1 MVKIRQSIFSHQT
14 NQPCDSHFNL
24 ENPSDIDRLA
34 WESGYYRQEAKK
46 ITGSSLVWGFFNMMS
61 LGLNTLSA
69 WCVEI
74 GLMGKCA
81 MYKSSLHERLD
92 ARTLSFVQAILQQTM
107 ELRMKQAYAKQGAL
121 KPGTNSLLRH
131 FGNVLLCDSTCA
143 KLPSNLAEY
152 FPSSYSHGEPTATL
166 RVQTIYNYRQEQF
179 ERFKTGSFR
188 DNDQSESNLILE
200 VAQPGD
206 LVLRDLGYFVLE
218 NLRKMTNMGIFF
230 ISKFRLDTTIYAALS
245 GEKID
250 LLAQLKKKKRLDIP
264 VLIGSKEKLPLR
276 LVAEKLPE
284 QVARKKRQKAR
295 QDRNRKTNHSEEYYE
310 LLGWVVFVT
319 NIEDE
324 TLGAQQIAEVYRV
337 RWFIEVIFKAWK
349 SHFNFTKVFEQQ
361 KMNYW
366 RAHITILLVL
376 IRIAYWSL
384 EVYRY
389 IKNGVDKLTDR
400 PLSILKYF
408 SVLNL
413 LSCQISTIRNLMELD
428 TLIPQFAIHATYER
442 RKNRQNFKEQHIC

>member
-1 MVKIRQSIFSHQT
+1 MVKIRQSLFSHQT

-24 ENPSDIDRLA
+24 ENPSDIERLA

-46 ITGSSLVWGFFNMMS
+46 ISGSSLVLGFFNMMG

-92 ARTLSFVQAILQQTM
+92 SRTLSFVQAILQQTM
-107 ELRMKQAYAKQGAL
+107 ALRVKQSYAKQGGV
-121 KPGTNSLLRH
+121 KPGVNSLLKH

-143 KLPSNLAEY
+143 KLPSNLAAY

-166 RVQTIYNYRQEQF
+166 RVQTIYNYRNEQF
-179 ERFKTGSFR
+179 ERFKIGSFR
-188 DNDQSESNLILE
+188 NNDQSESNLILE
-200 VAQPGD
+200 VAQAGD

-230 ISKFRLDTTIYAALS
+230 ISKFRPDTTVYAALS

-250 LLAQLKKKKRLDIP
+250 LLAQLKKKNRLDMP
-264 VLIGSKEKLPLR
+264 VLIGSKEKVSLR

-284 QVARKKRQKAR
+284 EVARNKRQKAR
-295 QDRNRKTNHSEEYYE
+295 ADRNKKTNHSEQYYE

-319 NIEDE
+319 NIEDK
-324 TLGAQQIAEVYRV
+324 TLDAKQIAEVYRI
-337 RWFIEVIFKAWK
+337 RWFIEIIFKAWK
-349 SHFNFTKVFEQQ
+349 SHFNFTKVFEKQ

-366 RAHITILLVL
+366 RAHITIVLVL

-389 IKNGVDKLTDR
+389 IKNGVAKLTDR
-400 PLSILKYF
+400 SVSILKYF
-408 SVLNL
+408 GVLNL
-413 LSCQISTIRNLMELD
+413 LSCQISTIRHLEELD
-428 TLIPQFAIHATYER
+428 PLIPQFAFQKFQSKKYLII
-442 RKNRQNFKEQHIC
+442 KVKKLQ

>member
-1 MVKIRQSIFSHQT
+1 MVKIKQSSFSRQALPHS
-14 NQPCDSHFNL
+14 DSPFNL
-24 ENPSDIDRLA
+24 ENPSDVEHLA
-34 WESGYYRQEAKK
+34 WASGYYRQEAKK
-46 ITGSSLVWGFFNMMS
+46 ISGSSLVLGFFNMMS

-69 WCVEI
+69 WCIEI
-74 GLMGKCA
+74 GLIGKCA

-92 ARTLSFVQAILQQTM
+92 TRTLSFVQAILQRTM
-107 ELRMKQAYAKQGAL
+107 ELRVKQAYAKQGNL
-121 KPGTNSLLRH
+121 KPGLNSLLRH
-131 FGNVLLCDSTCA
+131 FGNILLCDSTCA
-143 KLPSNLAEY
+143 KLPSNLAGY

-166 RVQTIYNYRQEQF
+166 RVQTIYNYRHEQF

-218 NLRKMTNMGIFF
+218 NLRRMSNMGIFF
-230 ISKFRLDTTIYAALS
+230 ISKFRPDTTIYAALS

-250 LLAQLKKKKRLDIP
+250 LLVQLKKKKRLDIP
-264 VLIGSKEKLPLR
+264 VLLGSKEKLPLR

-284 QVARKKRQKAR
+284 DVARKKRQKAR
-295 QDRNRKTNHSEEYYE
+295 MDRNKKTNHSEIYYE

-319 NIEDE
+319 NIDDK
-324 TLGAQQIAEVYRV
+324 TLDAKQITEVYRI
-337 RWFIEVIFKAWK
+337 RWFIELIFKAWK
-349 SHFNFTKVFEQQ
+349 SHFNFTKVFETQ

-366 RAHITILLVL
+366 RAHITIVLVL

-389 IKNGVDKLTDR
+389 IKNGVAKLTDR

-408 SVLNL
+408 GVLNL
-413 LSCQISTIRNLMELD
+413 LSCQINAIKQIEELD
-428 TLIPQFAIHATYER
+428 ILIHHFAIHATYDR
-442 RKNRQNFKEQHIC
+442 RKNRQNFKERHMC

>member
-1 MVKIRQSIFSHQT
+1 MVKIRQTSFSHQT
-14 NQPCDSHFNL
+14 IQPFETRFNL
-24 ENPSDIDRLA
+24 ENPSDVERVA

-46 ITGSSLVWGFFNMMS
+46 ISGSSLVWGFFSMMR
-61 LGLNTLSA
+61 LGVNTLSA

-74 GLMGKCA
+74 GLLGKCA
-81 MYKSSLHERLD
+81 MHKSSLHERLD
-92 ARTLSFVQAILQQTM
+92 PRTLSFVQAVLQQTM
-107 ELRMKQAYAKQGAL
+107 ELRVKQSYAKQGDL
-121 KPGTNSLLRH
+121 KPGVNSLLRH

-143 KLPSNLAEY
+143 KLPSNLSEY

-166 RVQTIYNYRQEQF
+166 RVQTIYNYRHEQF
-179 ERFKTGSFR
+179 ERFKIGSFR

-200 VAQPGD
+200 VARAGD

-218 NLRKMTNMGIFF
+218 NLRKMSNMGIFF
-230 ISKFRLDTTIYAALS
+230 ISKFRPGTSIYEALS

-250 LLAQLKKKKRLDIP
+250 LLAHLKKKKRLDMP
-264 VLIGSKEKLPLR
+264 VLLGSKEKVPLR

-284 QVARKKRQKAR
+284 EVARKKRQKAR
-295 QDRNRKTNHSEEYYE
+295 EDRNKKTNHSEEYYE

-319 NIEDE
+319 NVEDK
-324 TLGAQQIAEVYRV
+324 TLSAEQVAEVYRI
-337 RWFIEVIFKAWK
+337 RWFIEIIFKAWK
-349 SHFNFTKVFEQQ
+349 THFNFTKMFEKQ

-366 RAHITILLVL
+366 RAHITIVLVL

-389 IKNGVDKLTDR
+389 IKNGVAKITDR

-408 SVLNL
+408 GVLNL
-413 LSCQISTIRNLMELD
+413 LSGPISAIRHLEELD
-428 TLIPQFAIHATYER
+428 PLIPQFAVHATYDR
-442 RKNRQNFKEQHIC
+442 RKNRQNFKERHIC